1 MDGRGEGWKTTKD
14 CYKSI
19 KILFLFL
26 IPLISSGLTLDQFI
40 DVLEQV
46 ESNGNIRAVGDSNKA
61 YGILQIHSIMVQD
74 YNRITKSNL
83 IHSDCFNRETS
94 REIAKTILINYTKN
108 LKAVN
113 AKHLA
118 FIWNAGGSGWRYAE
132 DPNYGSPKV
141 RANLKKYWNKVLT
154 EINK

>member
-1 MDGRGEGWKTTKD
+1 M
-14 CYKSI
+14 
-19 KILFLFL
+19 KILFLL
-26 IPLISSGLTLDQFI
+26 MPLISSGLTLDQFI

-46 ESNGNIRAVGDSNKA
+46 ESHGNIKAVGDSNKA

-83 IHSDCFNRETS
+83 NHSDCFDRETS
-94 REIAKTILINYTKN
+94 REIAKSIFKNYSK
-108 LKAVN
+108 KIEVVN

-118 FIWNAGGSGWRYAE
+118 FIWNGGGSAWRRV
-132 DPNYGSPKV
+132 DSPRNDRKQI
-141 RANLKKYWNKVLT
+141 NLEKYWNKVLT